1 MDEFLVEATQA
12 NATAREK
19 VLIILNSMTL
29 DPLQLSLYSS
39 NLLVAWLTLSLSSR
53 AAADVSD

>member
-39 NLLVAWLTLSLSSR
+39 NLLVAWLTLSLSSI

>member
-1 MDEFLVEATQA
+1 MEATQA

-19 VLIILNSMTL
+19 VLIIVNSMTL